1 MVTKG
6 VATRSTKKAVAKTAD
21 QLRKAAGIARK
32 YRKNKKNGIVSRSKV
47 VGEPTTP
54 TVLYNFKDVQDL
66 IQSWSTALT
75 KITQMNDRQQQQK
88 KLRDFIKKQIN
99 PSIQWKRIHKIDMFT
114 LCPSDEIEVVNE
126 LSILGILWFV
136 MKELVVAKS
145 SDGIIQYGLFTNRTF
160 KKGDFLG
167 VYLGELSRI
176 SSFGPDVPLP
186 THQFKILDAKKGKK
200 DVYPL
205 YLGVHFINDP
215 NLDDKLKKVNQ
226 CNAVIGSDY
235 KAVASKY
242 MKKNIEILIDY
253 NV

>member
-99 PSIQWKRIHKIDMFT
+99 SSIQWKRIHKIDMFT
-114 LCPSDEIEVVNE
+114 LCPLDKSEVVNV
-126 LSILGILWFV
+126 LSILGIPWLV
-136 MKELVVAKS
+136 MKESVVAKS
-145 SDGIIQYGLFTNRTF
+145 SDGIIQYGLFTNHLMSE
-160 KKGDFLG
+160 K
-167 VYLGELSRI
+167 EHI
-176 SSFGPDVPLP
+176 
-186 THQFKILDAKKGKK
+186 
-200 DVYPL
+200 
-205 YLGVHFINDP
+205 
-215 NLDDKLKKVNQ
+215 
-226 CNAVIGSDY
+226 
-235 KAVASKY
+235 
-242 MKKNIEILIDY
+242 
-253 NV
+253 

>member
-21 QLRKAAGIARK
+21 QLRKAAGIARN

-99 PSIQWKRIHKIDMFT
+99 PSIQ
-114 LCPSDEIEVVNE
+114 
-126 LSILGILWFV
+126 
-136 MKELVVAKS
+136 
-145 SDGIIQYGLFTNRTF
+145 
-160 KKGDFLG
+160 
-167 VYLGELSRI
+167 
-176 SSFGPDVPLP
+176 
-186 THQFKILDAKKGKK
+186 
-200 DVYPL
+200 
-205 YLGVHFINDP
+205 
-215 NLDDKLKKVNQ
+215 
-226 CNAVIGSDY
+226 
-235 KAVASKY
+235 
-242 MKKNIEILIDY
+242 
-253 NV
+253 